1 MKTVPKFLSFCA
13 LLTAL
18 IAHPTQAAEHGH
30 GPAKQRVGVHSLD
43 VYADGNTLHLLIANY
58 LADGK
63 PVLLHQHSAD
73 GGKTWS
79 SPVRADGG
87 ATAPSSPHRGMDAQ
101 IAAAGDKLVAV
112 WMTKGTGLFNSGPM
126 VTAISH
132 DGGKSWKPGAN
143 PADDGL
149 TTGHS
154 FSDICV
160 DTSGAFHLA
169 WLDSRDGRQGLRYAR
184 SVDGGVSWQKNQT
197 LKTDTCECC
206 WNKLAA
212 GPTGPLVL
220 FRDKKPRDMV
230 ILSSPN
236 GGDKWNKQAVVGKFS
251 WDFNGCPHVGGGL
264 ATEAKG
270 KDTLIHSVVW
280 TGKAEK
286 SGTYHLASR
295 NNGRSWSKPQRLGS
309 DSARRGDIAA
319 GPKGVAMVWEESGDG
334 ETAIVIAKSS
344 DSGKTWSQP
353 ARIGEASLSA
363 AYPRIIATADG
374 FRVFW
379 TETGAEERGVWKSVA
394 K

>member
-1 MKTVPKFLSFCA
+1 MKIAPNFLIACA

-18 IAHPTQAAEHGH
+18 ISAPTQAAEHGH
-30 GPAKQRVGVHSLD
+30 GPTKQRVGVHSLD
-43 VYADGNTLHLLIANY
+43 VYADGNTLHLLLADY
-58 LADGK
+58 QADGK
-63 PVLLHQHSAD
+63 PVLMYQRSAD
-73 GGKTWS
+73 GGKTWAT
-79 SPVRADGG
+79 PVRADGG
-87 ATAPSSPHRGMDAQ
+87 STAPSTPHRGNDAQ
-101 IAAAGDKLVAV
+101 IAAIGDKLVAV

-126 VTAISH
+126 VTALSH
-132 DGGKSWKPGAN
+132 DGGKSWKPGPN

-154 FSDICV
+154 FSDICA
-160 DTSGAFHLA
+160 DSSGAFHLA
-169 WLDSRDGRQGLRYAR
+169 WLDNRDGRQGLRYAR

-206 WNKLAA
+206 WNKLAP
-212 GPTGPLVL
+212 GPAGPLVL
-220 FRDKKPRDMV
+220 FRDKQPRDMA

-236 GGDKWNKQAVVGKFS
+236 GGSKWNKQATVGKFS

-309 DSARRGDIAA
+309 SSARRGDIAA

-334 ETAIVIAKSS
+334 ETAIVIAKST

-353 ARIGEASLSA
+353 ARIDEASLSA
-363 AYPRIIATADG
+363 AYPRVIATADG

-379 TETGAEERGVWKSVA
+379 TETGAEERGSWKSVA